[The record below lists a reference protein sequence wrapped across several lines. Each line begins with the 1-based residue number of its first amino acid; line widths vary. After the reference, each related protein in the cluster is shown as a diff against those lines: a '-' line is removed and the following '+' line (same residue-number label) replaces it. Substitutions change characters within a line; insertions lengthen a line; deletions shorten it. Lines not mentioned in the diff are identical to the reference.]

1 MEFGIAL
8 FVIIMLGTCIVL
20 FLKRRRNMSE
30 QDKHTIYDHIF
41 EIIQTDISDYAADDV
56 FKASSFIGLG
66 KVYYKYIIQQVD
78 GANIELINEVIQRL
92 NGNFKCNN
100 QSDYYEAL
108 VKIIGIRILPS
119 QSLAEVKQLY
129 DEIFVNL
136 LCSVNVKYD
145 AEMARLETM
154 ASQIMQRVSSLE
166 NRNPIRSF
174 SQDMTAEEHEL
185 YQLSKDGEINRSRK
199 EMLKFAKE
207 YIDSIIAQFGNI
219 DDATSVES
227 SIRTLAI
234 KNSCEEHE
242 DIRKMALTWYKDC
255 LVIFEDDIVREYAL
269 FFKIKQA
276 VIVEKGFDLYR
287 NHPVEEA
294 KRAVEEYLGLLP
306 SIDEMHR
313 EKENAPADYNAT
325 LKKLISDYDIVA
337 DIATVID
344 GSVCLRKR
352 STILKK
358 VIKLYKD
365 GEYELFNNIVPVQI
379 EGMFADYLRDTT
391 AFLRF
396 EKQDIYGSAV
406 LRDKIDHINGTEF
419 ELYPD
424 ATEYFKFYF
433 NNMIRNRVAHGRYYS
448 NAILP
453 DEDEAF
459 ASELL
464 LDLNY
469 LANIFTQ
476 KSELDRMHEF
486 VSKYLTLF
494 RKFSSK
500 DEAIYRSLYNDLT
513 GNKLVASHGSISR
526 FRPIQVVYWLLN
538 PYYENIYSQVDST
551 EKLLELR
558 GILMSKA
565 FWSSVLNDLI
575 ETKNRGYGLHKI
587 DGEFEAIIKGMFNAG
602 VDADT
607 KKVLAQ
613 INATMKDIRKN
624 MCAM

>member
-1 MEFGIAL
+1 
-8 FVIIMLGTCIVL
+8 
-20 FLKRRRNMSE
+20 MSE
-30 QDKHTIYDHIF
+30 QDKRTICDHIF
-41 EIIQTDISDYAADDV
+41 EIIQTDISDYVDDDV

-66 KVYYKYIIQQVD
+66 KVYYKYIIQQAD
-78 GANIELINEVIQRL
+78 GANMELINEVVQCL
-92 NGNFKCNN
+92 NGNIKCNN
-100 QSDYYEAL
+100 QSDFYEAL

-119 QSLAEVKQLY
+119 QSIAEIKQLY
-129 DEIFVNL
+129 DEIFVNM
-136 LCSVNVKYD
+136 LCAVNVKYD

-174 SQDMTAEEHEL
+174 SQDMTAEEQEL
-185 YQLSKDGEINRSRK
+185 YQLSKDGEIIRSRK

-227 SIRTLAI
+227 SIKSLAM
-234 KNSCEEHE
+234 KNSYEEHE
-242 DIRKMALTWYKDC
+242 DFRKAALTWYKNC
-255 LVIFEDDIVREYAL
+255 FEIFEDDIVREYAL
-269 FFKIKQA
+269 FYKIKRA
-276 VIVEKGFDLYR
+276 VIVEKGYDLFNSYR
-287 NHPVEEA
+287 NQSVEEA
-294 KRAVEEYLGLLP
+294 KSAVEKYLGLLP
-306 SIDEMHR
+306 SIDEMHCA
-313 EKENAPADYNAT
+313 KENAPADYST
-325 LKKLISDYDIVA
+325 ILKKLISDYDVVA
-337 DIATVID
+337 DLTTVID
-344 GSVCLRKR
+344 DSVCLRKR

-358 VIKLYKD
+358 VIRLYQD
-365 GEYELFNNIVPVQI
+365 GEYDLFNNIVPVQI

-406 LRDKIDHINGTEF
+406 LRDKIDYINGTEF
-419 ELYPD
+419 ELYPE

-448 NAILP
+448 NASLP

-464 LDLNY
+464 LDLDY
-469 LANIFTQ
+469 LANMFTQ

-486 VSKYLTLF
+486 VSRYLTLF

-587 DGEFEAIIKGMFNAG
+587 DGEFEAIINGMFNAG